1 MTIIFIFLLLYSI
14 PKLKKLTIGLCLL
27 DFGLEFSLNE
37 ELVEFKVDFSLSN
50 SQKGY
55 YSISPQEILLSGFFS
70 NNFFKTSINSWII
83 LSSLII
89 L

>member
-1 MTIIFIFLLLYSI
+1 MNIIFIFLLLYSI
-14 PKLKKLTIGLCLL
+14 PKLKKVTIRLCLI

-55 YSISPQEILLSGFFS
+55 YSISPQEILLSGFF
-70 NNFFKTSINSWII
+70 F
-83 LSSLII
+83 
-89 L
+89 